1 MTNLLRASRTV
12 ALKPTSAFDAVLPM
26 PLPELFCH
34 WYGPIPPVR
43 STNERSTWGEV
54 GQQRLVDLVGP
65 GSMRETLILVDRPRE
80 FAYQLGEIRGPMAA
94 LIVGVTGRWMFA
106 PEGTGTRITWEWE
119 VTPRSGAA
127 AAMPIF
133 GWLWRGYAVRALR
146 ELASS
151 LAA

>member
-1 MTNLLRASRTV
+1 
-12 ALKPTSAFDAVLPM
+12 
-26 PLPELFCH
+26 
-34 WYGPIPPVR
+34 
-43 STNERSTWGEV
+43 
-54 GQQRLVDLVGP
+54 
-65 GSMRETLILVDRPRE
+65 MRETLILVDRPRE

-94 LIVGVTGRWMFA
+94 LIVGVTGRWLFA

-133 GWLWRGYAVRALR
+133 GWLWRGYAVRALH
-146 ELASS
+146 ELTSS

>member
-26 PLPELFCH
+26 PLPELFRH

-43 STNERSTWGEV
+43 STNERSTW
-54 GQQRLVDLVGP
+54 
-65 GSMRETLILVDRPRE
+65 
-80 FAYQLGEIRGPMAA
+80 GEIRGPMAA

-133 GWLWRGYAVRALR
+133 GWLWRGYAVRALH
-146 ELASS
+146 ELTSS